1 MKGAW
6 AGEIGQTQIL
16 PTDYLL
22 RGIDGDGD
30 GVVDLRGSAP
40 DVIMTTANKIEHRGW
55 KRGEPWMQEVSVPD
69 QMPWDQTGRTNKL
82 PLSQWAEWG
91 VKNRDGSPLAD
102 NGLEAG
108 LVLPMGH
115 KGPAFLTYDN
125 YDIYLQW
132 NQSFIYTLTAAHLA
146 ARLAGDP
153 QFERRNP
160 EEGLV
165 GESMKLLQQKLVDR
179 GYDVGGI
186 DGILGTNTREAVRQE
201 QARLGLPV
209 DGWPTPALLANL

>member
-1 MKGAW
+1 
-6 AGEIGQTQIL
+6 
-16 PTDYLL
+16 
-22 RGIDGDGD
+22 
-30 GVVDLRGSAP
+30 
-40 DVIMTTANKIEHRGW
+40 
-55 KRGEPWMQEVSVPD
+55 
-69 QMPWDQTGRTNKL
+69 
-82 PLSQWAEWG
+82 
-91 VKNRDGSPLAD
+91 
-102 NGLEAG
+102 
-108 LVLPMGH
+108 MGH

-125 YDIYLQW
+125 YDIYLEW

-146 ARLAGDP
+146 SRLAGDP
-153 QFERRNP
+153 AFDRRTP

-165 GESMKLLQQKLVDR
+165 GDSMKLLQQKLADR